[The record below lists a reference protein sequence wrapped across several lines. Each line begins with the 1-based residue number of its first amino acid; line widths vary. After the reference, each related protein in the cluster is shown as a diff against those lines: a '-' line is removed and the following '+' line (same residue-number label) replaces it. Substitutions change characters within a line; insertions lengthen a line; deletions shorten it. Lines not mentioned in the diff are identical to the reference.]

1 MQLEKFPTRA
11 DLCKK
16 PDLPENPWSVLLV
29 QKTSPAYNHALVNKG
44 ATPSSDHTILNKP
57 NSIIFFFQCTPKNIQ
72 DVKKPPSTY
81 FLQTVLGDP
90 IQSFIKRGYTCA
102 RTGFSRRDIFIAVPS
117 GCSAFPHLYRERC
130 CLHLDADLQ
139 VNENTGQG
147 VADERLEYDSY
158 LKRLTFLLLCHRTL

>member
-57 NSIIFFFQCTPKNIQ
+57 NSIIIFFSMHAEKHPGREKTAIYIFPSNCTWRSHSKFYKTRIYMRTHGLFAQ
-72 DVKKPPSTY
+72 GYLHCGSQRVFCFPPP
-81 FLQTVLGDP
+81 VP
-90 IQSFIKRGYTCA
+90 
-102 RTGFSRRDIFIAVPS
+102 RT
-117 GCSAFPHLYRERC
+117 
-130 CLHLDADLQ
+130 
-139 VNENTGQG
+139 
-147 VADERLEYDSY
+147 
-158 LKRLTFLLLCHRTL
+158 LLLAFRCRFTGKWKYRARSCRWKTRIW